1 MMFEKVIEE
10 ELKGTMRRTAAG
22 FRAMKAFSQT
32 FGKFLIHGFETH
44 PGLVVARSQGLDP
57 NSDEVEDWTYW
68 QIVHG
73 SGRVI
78 FNGFLTDDDAAN
90 ASDLLADGLDWTGA
104 DLKDN
109 PAYLERCKAV
119 FHICRV
125 NDWIP
130 LSMFEVVG
138 AVVRGDSQ

>member
-1 MMFEKVIEE
+1 MMVEQ
-10 ELKGTMRRTAAG
+10 ELKGTMQKTASG

-44 PGLVVARSQGLDP
+44 PGLIVARSQGIDP
-57 NSDEVEDWTYW
+57 NSDECEDWTYW

-78 FNGFLTDDDAAN
+78 FKGFLTDDDAAN
-90 ASDLLADGLDWTGA
+90 ASDLLADGLDWTVA
-104 DLKDN
+104 DSKDQS
-109 PAYLERCKAV
+109 AFLERAKQV

-130 LSMFEVVG
+130 ISMFEAVG